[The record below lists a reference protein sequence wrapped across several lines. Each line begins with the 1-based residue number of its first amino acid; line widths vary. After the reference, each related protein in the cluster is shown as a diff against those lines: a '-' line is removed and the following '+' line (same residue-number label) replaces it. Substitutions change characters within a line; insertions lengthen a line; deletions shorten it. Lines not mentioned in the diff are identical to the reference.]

1 MSKKIIYFASE
12 LSACVG
18 MNRFTTQA
26 QAAAKIFQRVA
37 PKRYQAVVAST
48 PDEKAFAPELTHVQ
62 AQTMLAEKGQLE
74 GVLTAVQCP
83 QAELGE
89 RVAELV
95 KGDNSEIGDVI
106 QKFVYTSRGNLAEG
120 PALDMYE
127 KSTGCQ
133 VVERNSCFRVATLGG
148 PEGLAIG
155 GKVDGLTDTGELV
168 EVKNRQ
174 KRLLDFVP
182 LHERVQMHAY
192 MFLTSK
198 VECTLVQ
205 TCGDRSKSTPVF
217 WDQNLWSR
225 VGESLQLFHTKILQ
239 LLCEEE
245 LQQRLVRD
253 GIF

>member
-1 MSKKIIYFASE
+1 
-12 LSACVG
+12 
-18 MNRFTTQA
+18 
-26 QAAAKIFQRVA
+26 
-37 PKRYQAVVAST
+37 
-48 PDEKAFAPELTHVQ
+48 
-62 AQTMLAEKGQLE
+62 
-74 GVLTAVQCP
+74 LTAVQCP

-148 PEGLAIG
+148 PEGLVIG

-205 TCGDRSKSTPVF
+205 TCGDRSKSTPVL